1 MLCDEW
7 KWPNYFTWERHNVMN
22 FVCVCVL
29 GEFQSPNHDPRIYFI
44 VRDIKLSIHQKHP
57 FCRLN
62 GKFNL
67 VTDWFNIVDLWYNR

>member
-1 MLCDEW
+1 MKVAKLLYLR
-7 KWPNYFTWERHNVMN
+7 KTKVMN

-57 FCRLN
+57 LLQIERE
-62 GKFNL
+62 
-67 VTDWFNIVDLWYNR
+67 V